1 MPLNLPEEAPAAP
14 ASLEDGLGTVTPSF
28 EGGDLF
34 LANADG
40 FAFRLSWTGDEEAAE
55 RARAVPAGEYVLK
68 TYRVLREND
77 DARWH
82 ISATTPAIQKIDV
95 RAGENTEVEIDNSIN
110 IRSLLNGGR
119 AQMMIQG
126 EHGAGLS
133 IYRDGKRI
141 PIDFRVVDDD
151 GAVITSGHMRYG

>member
-1 MPLNLPEEAPAAP
+1 MAAP
-14 ASLEDGLGTVTPSF
+14 ASLAEGLGTVTPSF

-34 LANADG
+34 LTNADG
-40 FAFRLSWTGDEEAAE
+40 FAFRLSWTGDEETDE
-55 RARAVPAGEYVLK
+55 RARALPAGEYVLK
-68 TYRVLREND
+68 TYRVLREDD
-77 DARWH
+77 DAQWH
-82 ISATTPAIQKIDV
+82 ISATSPAIQKIEV
-95 RAGENTEVEIDNSIN
+95 SAGANTEVEIDDAIR
-110 IRSLLNGGR
+110 IRSHLNGGR

-151 GAVITSGHMRYG
+151 GSVITSGHMRYG